1 MMAQEM
7 SLGSR
12 DRPVLQSIKSFTR
25 FEPPNPSKSSR
36 LRASTL
42 QVGAATERNG
52 TSYAVSPGRASQFSP
67 EDVFDKKTHIDPMP
81 DLEQPVN
88 RAQSL
93 PVRFDE
99 LPVEL
104 ASLTDR

>member
-1 MMAQEM
+1 MAQEM
-7 SLGSR
+7 SSGSR

-25 FEPPNPSKSSR
+25 FEPPEPSISSR

-42 QVGAATERNG
+42 QVGAAAERNG
-52 TSYAVSPGRASQFSP
+52 TAYAVSPGRASQLSP
-67 EDVFDKKTHIDPMP
+67 EDVFEKKTQIGPMP
-81 DLEQPVN
+81 DLGQSLS

>member
-1 MMAQEM
+1 MAREM
-7 SLGSR
+7 SAGGR

-25 FEPPNPSKSSR
+25 FEPMETSKASR
-36 LRASTL
+36 LRASTI
-42 QVGAATERNG
+42 QVGAAKGQSG
-52 TSYAVSPGRASQFSP
+52 TSYAVSPGRASQLSP
-67 EDVFDKKTHIDPMP
+67 EDVFEKKTQISPMP
-81 DLEQPVN
+81 DLEQSLN

-93 PVRFDE
+93 PTRFDE